1 MYKSLTCSTRLSEA
15 QTKKLDILASQ
26 NNLNRSLYI
35 KKILIDH
42 IDNYYENTNIL
53 SKNVF
58 QNNQKIDELK
68 NSVNLL
74 TQFFYNWLANWFAS
88 HPKINNNNK
97 IAEDGIDRRNKFTEY
112 FLEELFEENENLF
125 SLLTAQLNEQG

>member
-15 QTKKLDILASQ
+15 QTKKLDILAAQ

-58 QNNQKIDELK
+58 QNNQKSCHEKILIALEMSK
-68 NSVNLL
+68 NYTN
-74 TQFFYNWLANWFAS
+74 
-88 HPKINNNNK
+88 
-97 IAEDGIDRRNKFTEY
+97 
-112 FLEELFEENENLF
+112 
-125 SLLTAQLNEQG
+125 